1 MIFLSCLSKLCVNLG
16 ESLATTSFFIII
28 IIISLML
35 QALSLAP

>member
-28 IIISLML
+28 IISLML